1 MESGLSREEHLK
13 FLAEKFE
20 KLNKDFEAVPSEE
33 NIGVLNNLLGNI
45 MKMFKTPATEN
56 TKLSNTSTSLEKE
69 SPLDL
74 DSDRYP
80 PELGTCQHPGKVL
93 AFAGASC
100 YSNNT
105 VMFYFMDSRKFW
117 NYALA
122 FGVRH
127 DTLPRVALVLV
138 DSQVRTPCMLFL
150 HSLGYFQGTFL
161 PPPRILVFYLPG
173 EGGGIISPLV
183 SGYIILNMVGPNRCS
198 G

>member
-1 MESGLSREEHLK
+1 
-13 FLAEKFE
+13 
-20 KLNKDFEAVPSEE
+20 
-33 NIGVLNNLLGNI
+33 

-56 TKLSNTSTSLEKE
+56 PKLSNTSTSLEKE

-93 AFAGASC
+93 VFAGASC

-105 VMFYFMDSRKFW
+105 VKFYFMDSRKFW

-138 DSQVRTPCMLFL
+138 DSQVRTAW
-150 HSLGYFQGTFL
+150 GT
-161 PPPRILVFYLPG
+161 PRILVFYFAG
-173 EGGGIISPLV
+173 EGGGGNLPTGLRLYYLEH
-183 SGYIILNMVGPNRCS
+183 GCS